1 MNRVNFYL
9 PDDVLAAVKELSKK
23 ENRSMSNWICQIVR
37 AETAKERQSLGIK
50 KHEIN

>member
-9 PDDVLAAVKELSKK
+9 PDDVLAAIKELSKG
-23 ENRSMSNWICQIVR
+23 ENRSMSNWITQLIRV
-37 AETAKERQSLGIK
+37 EMAKTKQGRH